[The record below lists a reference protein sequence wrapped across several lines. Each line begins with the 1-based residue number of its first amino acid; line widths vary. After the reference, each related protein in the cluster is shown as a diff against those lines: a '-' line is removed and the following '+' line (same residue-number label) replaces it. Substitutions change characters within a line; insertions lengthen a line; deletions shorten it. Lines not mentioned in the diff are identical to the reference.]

1 MGEVA
6 LKYRIMPESPDSDI
20 ENIVSKL
27 AEVIPDDATIGAHE
41 VKPFAFGLNAI
52 MVAILGAVG
61 FDGKT
66 CPQDQPPSV
75 SSLVFTYIILS
86 RAFKLVSGLGYYMFP
101 IREKVLEDLL
111 EFKAAQ
117 VPK

>member
-1 MGEVA
+1 MFYA
-6 LKYRIMPESPDSDI
+6 C
-20 ENIVSKL
+20 N
-27 AEVIPDDATIGAHE
+27 GAVQHLS
-41 VKPFAFGLNAI
+41 VVVYFI

>member
-27 AEVIPDDATIGAHE
+27 SEVIPDDATIGAYE

-52 MVAILGAVG
+52 MVAILGIDRDG
-61 FDGKT
+61 FATEVEEGLNGL
-66 CPQDQPPSV
+66 PEVQSV
-75 SSLVFTYIILS
+75 NLEAQSLI
-86 RAFKLVSGLGYYMFP
+86 
-101 IREKVLEDLL
+101 
-111 EFKAAQ
+111 
-117 VPK
+117 